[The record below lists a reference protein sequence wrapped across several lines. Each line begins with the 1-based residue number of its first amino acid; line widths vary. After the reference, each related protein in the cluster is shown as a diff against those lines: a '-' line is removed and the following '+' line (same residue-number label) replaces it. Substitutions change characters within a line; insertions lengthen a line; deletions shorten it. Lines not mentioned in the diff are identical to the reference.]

1 MGRNPSCGKI
11 VQEEKKMK
19 RSTVRILSLVLCLAL
34 AFAMTACNS
43 APASSAPASSDPAPA
58 SSDTPASEPASS
70 EAPKVDYPTKPIQ
83 IFNSSSAG
91 SPADVMS
98 RELAMAL
105 EEITGQTVTVVNKT
119 GGSGGVMFAA
129 VTAEKNDGY
138 TIGTI
143 TASQIAALQAGLN
156 KEFPI
161 ESFEFVGNTQ
171 IDPYCIFVKADSQFQ
186 TLEDLVKWS
195 AENPGK
201 LQLGGQGTGSALHLT
216 ALQLGRDA
224 GFTFTW
230 LPSEGGADTVKNV
243 LGDHFQAGM
252 AAPTTVKQYVEAG
265 QLKVL
270 AITGDKPVDSMPEV
284 PTFQSLGYE
293 LMLTQ
298 YRGFFVKAGIDPAIK
313 QAISDLIDQAAHSDS
328 FKEYMA
334 ENDLPDGYMNW
345 EDFQAYAMADYENVG
360 KLTAELIG

>member
-1 MGRNPSCGKI
+1 M
-11 VQEEKKMK
+11 KKFTT
-19 RSTVRILSLVLCLAL
+19 RTLSLLLCVALAL
-34 AFAMTACNS
+34 AMTACSS
-43 APASSAPASSDPAPA
+43 APASSAPASSAPA
-58 SSDTPASEPASS
+58 SATESNQPASS
-70 EAPKVDYPTKPIQ
+70 EEPKVEYPTKAIQ

-98 RELAMAL
+98 REIAMAL
-105 EEITGQTVTVVNKT
+105 EKITGQTVTVVNKT

-143 TASQIAALQAGLN
+143 TASQIAVLQTGLN

-171 IDPYCIFVKADSQFQ
+171 IDPYCIFVKEDSPFK
-186 TLEDLVKWS
+186 TLEDLIKYS
-195 AENPGK
+195 KENDGK

-230 LPSEGGADTVKNV
+230 LPSEGGAETVKNV

-265 QLKVL
+265 QLRVL
-270 AITGDKPVDSMPEV
+270 AITGDKSVDSMPEV
-284 PTFQSLGYE
+284 PTFKSLGYD

-313 QAISDLIDQAAHSDS
+313 QAISDLIGEACQSES
-328 FKEYMA
+328 FKAYMA
-334 ENDLPDGYMNW
+334 ENNLPDGYMNW
-345 EDFQAYAMADYENVG
+345 QDFSDYALADYENVG
-360 KLTAELIG
+360 KLTAELIK